1 MSRLP
6 KVIVIDGHDGAGKTT
21 IASRLA
27 DRLGGTYARPFAPP
41 VGAELSE
48 LRDRG
53 LTDLMD
59 RHARE
64 AVARVVA
71 STDSHLLV
79 FDRHWPTVLTLGCMH
94 ARYALDPAWFP
105 LPPTVICW
113 TDVETTRRRHHER
126 GEVTFPLSVDSY
138 YCSAFR
144 SVALEYDLPVVE
156 TTNTSAD
163 EAVDRVVAMPGVS
176 DVATSG

>member
-1 MSRLP
+1 MNRQP
-6 KVIVIDGHDGAGKTT
+6 RVIVVDGHDGAGKTT

-27 DRLGGTYARPFAPP
+27 DRLGGAYARPFAPP
-41 VGAELSE
+41 VGVQLSE

-53 LTDLMD
+53 LIELMD

-71 STDSHLLV
+71 STDSDLLV
-79 FDRHWPTVLTLGCMH
+79 FDRHWPTVLTLGSMH
-94 ARYALDPAWFP
+94 ARYQMDQGWFP

-126 GEVTFPLSVDSY
+126 GEVTFPLAVDTY

-144 SVALEYDLPVVE
+144 SVALEYNLPVVE
-156 TTNTSAD
+156 TTNMLAD
-163 EAVDRVVAMPGVS
+163 EAVDRVMAMPGI
-176 DVATSG
+176 SGLAG